1 MDNQSFDESIE
12 LPEKKG
18 RSLFKIVS
26 FAIVAIIV
34 VGVLAVVVFGFDREN
49 PQLIRPTFNEVMANT
64 FENLA
69 STRSF
74 SFIGD
79 SAITLNNFVFFG
91 GDPFSLKL
99 TLSGEGQL
107 DFRTENYKGN
117 ITLSPLLSIG
127 EESIY
132 KDEGNFIGAD
142 IGTKLFEETLYFSIQ
157 DIRQGISAKKLQES
171 KLGEFED
178 MIKAAEETL
187 ERVNGLWGYTE
198 LETDKADFDPL
209 TLLSLT
215 YGIDIQSDE
224 LKAIIAEATEK
235 LHIED
240 YLTLIKEHE
249 EETEADITLY
259 PYTLSVNSK
268 LLTEDLIRIADSISE
283 RNENIQ
289 KEDIIEFREYA
300 EREFEKES
308 YKDPEFTLWI
318 DAEKLVPVKI
328 HQEETRNDIFGDD
341 GSLHIETT
349 FSFKDFNQPFSVDL
363 PENTLPLQE
372 YMQRLWNID
381 KDLFNDAE
389 TFDTQ
394 DENYADLYPNELKE
408 ADAEKKILLNN
419 LRVEA
424 VLYYDDNQS
433 YESVCSSTPFLEASN
448 NVKDT
453 SISCRAGGPYWIS
466 SVKLKTS
473 GYYCVDSTG
482 FANTVDQKPLNTRCV
497 VD

>member
-289 KEDIIEFREYA
+289 KE
-300 EREFEKES
+300 
-308 YKDPEFTLWI
+308 
-318 DAEKLVPVKI
+318 
-328 HQEETRNDIFGDD
+328 
-341 GSLHIETT
+341 
-349 FSFKDFNQPFSVDL
+349 
-363 PENTLPLQE
+363 
-372 YMQRLWNID
+372 
-381 KDLFNDAE
+381 
-389 TFDTQ
+389 
-394 DENYADLYPNELKE
+394 
-408 ADAEKKILLNN
+408 
-419 LRVEA
+419 
-424 VLYYDDNQS
+424 
-433 YESVCSSTPFLEASN
+433 
-448 NVKDT
+448 
-453 SISCRAGGPYWIS
+453 
-466 SVKLKTS
+466 
-473 GYYCVDSTG
+473 
-482 FANTVDQKPLNTRCV
+482 
-497 VD
+497 